1 MNWQLSKS
9 GIRWQISNGHFASS
23 VERAVVLRRNF
34 AFQAPRSLVSAVNR
48 TAARTYREK
57 NNNNNNKAESF
68 FRLDFNV
75 YINVDN
81 REKVRARNKT
91 TTTKTNLVGR
101 KTRKFYSGAEKIRNT
116 SFHQGEN
123 ERQWKTKVNRNT
135 DISSIK
141 RVTREFLEVSRFR
154 TFKWRWGT
162 PGSWG
167 NPLRWGSPVYQTR

>member
-1 MNWQLSKS
+1 M
-9 GIRWQISNGHFASS
+9 
-23 VERAVVLRRNF
+23 
-34 AFQAPRSLVSAVNR
+34 
-48 TAARTYREK
+48 AARTYREK
-57 NNNNNNKAESF
+57 NNKNNKDESF
-68 FRLDFNV
+68 FTLNFNV

-101 KTRKFYSGAEKIRNT
+101 KTWKFYSGAEKIRNA
-116 SFHQGEN
+116 SFHQDEN

-154 TFKWRWGT
+154 AFLSGGGGHQVGEVNRLG
-162 PGSWG
+162 GVA
-167 NPLRWGSPVYQTR
+167 RQFI